1 MFEYE
6 LNDYF
11 DYNQLYKDLMSKDTA
26 KSKIETAKSNKVTTT
41 NSNGREGLIS
51 QMMMDK
57 FDLDLNKDKKFEN
70 GRIIRFYVIIC
81 LNDKGEIL
89 KETKI
94 AKINNNQKTTFEVN
108 DIKYS
113 IELRTQ
119 NSTIRRIEDDD
130 GKSEIT
136 LKSYKSF
143 KSDNKSLDEF
153 SIDSTNKSED
163 DKMKKNEKF
172 IAREL
177 LDNINGKTYYFRIY
191 YTSHEIDGNLI
202 AKNDIDLKEGLQD
215 IIYYPNLESA
225 KKEEEHKKIE
235 ESNKIEEKPSKM
247 EGLTKIKKGSKIL
260 IEVKQNTTLEILFGQ
275 METFLKDYSI
285 LFPNE
290 QYYYLGFVNSVKAKN
305 IPNEEKF
312 VERIKECEKVN
323 PNFKIFLFTIKDNIL
338 FDLELADKAN
348 YSLYFR
354 NEVKREI
361 KELKDKVDTLT
372 TEMGSMKTE
381 MGSMK
386 TEMGSMKTEMG
397 SMKTEIS
404 KLRKDVDSLKD
415 DNKSLRKEMKDQFE
429 SLKNMIMDLMNKK
442 SENDD
447 KNN

>member
-1 MFEYE
+1 
-6 LNDYF
+6 
-11 DYNQLYKDLMSKDTA
+11 
-26 KSKIETAKSNKVTTT
+26 
-41 NSNGREGLIS
+41 
-51 QMMMDK
+51 
-57 FDLDLNKDKKFEN
+57 
-70 GRIIRFYVIIC
+70 
-81 LNDKGEIL
+81 
-89 KETKI
+89 
-94 AKINNNQKTTFEVN
+94 
-108 DIKYS
+108 
-113 IELRTQ
+113 
-119 NSTIRRIEDDD
+119 
-130 GKSEIT
+130 
-136 LKSYKSF
+136 
-143 KSDNKSLDEF
+143 
-153 SIDSTNKSED
+153 
-163 DKMKKNEKF
+163 MKKNEKF

-397 SMKTEIS
+397 SIKTEMGSMKTEMGSMKTEMGSMKTEMGSMKTEMGSMKTEIS